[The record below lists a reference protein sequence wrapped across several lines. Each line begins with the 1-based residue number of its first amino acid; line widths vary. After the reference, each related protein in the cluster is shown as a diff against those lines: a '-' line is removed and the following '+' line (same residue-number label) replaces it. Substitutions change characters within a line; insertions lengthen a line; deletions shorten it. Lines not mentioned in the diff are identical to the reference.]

1 MGLRIRPRVPIN
13 PNMTVAEIYRCAFFT
28 AGLVLLS
35 GSNCWGQTISAAS
48 NGAPHIETKSNVA
61 PRISENALFQ
71 KVNDSPSVDVASSA
85 PPQREAR
92 TRTPHVKF
100 DVIGAPHVDFDVI
113 EAPHV
118 ETKSNGAPG
127 IAENVKAPRVIDSP
141 SIDAAS
147 FATSQREATAGAP
160 RVEFCLLYTSPS
172 PRD

>member
-1 MGLRIRPRVPIN
+1 MPPKGLRIRPLVPIN

-118 ETKSNGAPG
+118 ETKVMERQGYPKMLRLQELLTVQVLTPQALQLH
-127 IAENVKAPRVIDSP
+127 KAKPP
-141 SIDAAS
+141 L
-147 FATSQREATAGAP
+147 E
-160 RVEFCLLYTSPS
+160 CHM
-172 PRD
+172 